1 MQDAKKQFADQLREA
16 MIAAGYE
23 PKPAVLEREF
33 NTRHWGKPMSLHGV
47 RLSLLGETMPDFR
60 KLETLSKWLG
70 VSVQQLSYGGPTG
83 RTVEQRRARWDSGIG
98 YEERDVFE
106 AYLKL
111 PVPQRRTIREIIL
124 TFSKVHSE

>member
-1 MQDAKKQFADQLREA
+1 
-16 MIAAGYE
+16 
-23 PKPAVLEREF
+23 
-33 NTRHWGKPMSLHGV
+33 
-47 RLSLLGETMPDFR
+47 MP
-60 KLETLSKWLG
+60 
-70 VSVQQLSYGGPTG
+70 
-83 RTVEQRRARWDSGIG
+83 RARWDIGIG

>member
-1 MQDAKKQFADQLREA
+1 MT
-16 MIAAGYE
+16 
-23 PKPAVLEREF
+23 LENGAE
-33 NTRHWGKPMSLHGV
+33 NNVGACK
-47 RLSLLGETMPDFR
+47 MP
-60 KLETLSKWLG
+60 
-70 VSVQQLSYGGPTG
+70 
-83 RTVEQRRARWDSGIG
+83 RARWDIGIG